1 MGSPLQTL
9 LELHSTQKFLGYKQY
24 GLGSLQ
30 PMCRA
35 LMVMHSTHMFPRVQN
50 PSPLLDRQANDKL
63 HIAPPGHL
71 TPNSTVLQSSSRAE
85 FLVES
90 WADAGLLSAAV
101 SLSSVFPTPLP
112 EGDGV
117 ARVARDHAR
126 PSADSHASDR
136 TC

>member
-71 TPNSTVLQSSSRAE
+71 TPNSTVLQSIGE
-85 FLVES
+85 
-90 WADAGLLSAAV
+90 
-101 SLSSVFPTPLP
+101 T
-112 EGDGV
+112 
-117 ARVARDHAR
+117 ARDRKTVIKTANFMMR
-126 PSADSHASDR
+126 V
-136 TC
+136 CLYK